1 MSHSPARSTTPAR
14 SGATLRK
21 LVAPFCVGLF
31 AVTLILDLS
40 VTGEQQFVHLARSF
54 LAGELHFLEKP
65 GSWAD
70 TVPFEGRHY
79 WPLGPAPAL
88 LLVPFVWAADPV
100 GFPFRQGHLQPLLV
114 ALALLLCFRIARQT
128 GYSRDD
134 SVCLALGFTYATAFL
149 GVAMWP
155 WGWYF
160 SHVLTGVLVLATI
173 CEFTGRR
180 RYWLLG
186 LLCGLTLATRFTA
199 SFGIGWIALHLLLDR
214 ERREA
219 RWKALACLL
228 LPYLT
233 ALALL
238 LGYNEAR
245 FGNPFEQGYATQL
258 IPPHATKARDYGL
271 FSLVHLPGNLYYFLL
286 AAPVPVLRDGLSRVL
301 TFPWVAGNPWG
312 MSVLVTSPCLLFLLG
327 LRFRDRTSR
336 LLLLT
341 SAAIAAP
348 LLLYYGVGFR
358 QYGYRYSLDFLP
370 FLYYLLLRN
379 YREQR
384 GELSDRFRATV
395 LVSAATNLYLF
406 AGHFL
411 PLLAR

>member
-1 MSHSPARSTTPAR
+1 VTP
-14 SGATLRK
+14 RK
-21 LVAPFCVGLF
+21 LCAPFAVSLF
-31 AVTLILDLS
+31 AATVILDLS
-40 VTGEQQFVHLARSF
+40 VTGEQQFVHLARAF
-54 LAGELHFLEKP
+54 LAGQLHFLAMP

-88 LLVPFVWAADPV
+88 LLVPFVWGADQL
-100 GFPFRQGHLQPLLV
+100 GFSFRQGHLQPLLV
-114 ALALLLCFRIARQT
+114 ALALYLCFRIARQT
-128 GYSRDD
+128 AYSRED
-134 SVCLALGFTYATAFL
+134 SICLALGFTYATAFL

-186 LLCGLTLATRFTA
+186 VLCGLTLTTRATA
-199 SFGIGWIALHLLLDR
+199 SLGIAWIGLHLLLGGEGR
-214 ERREA
+214 AA
-219 RWKALACLL
+219 RGRALAGLL
-228 LPYLT
+228 VPYL
-233 ALALL
+233 ASLALL
-238 LGYNEAR
+238 LWYNEAR
-245 FGNPFEQGYATQL
+245 FGDPFEQGYATQL
-258 IPPHATKARDYGL
+258 IPAHAAKAREYGL
-271 FSLVHLPGNLYYFLL
+271 FSPVHLPGNLYYFLL
-286 AAPVPVLRDGLSRVL
+286 SAPVPVLRDGLSRVL

-312 MSVLVTSPCLLFLLG
+312 MSVLITSPCLLFLVG
-327 LRFRDRTSR
+327 LRLRDRTS
-336 LLLLT
+336 LFLLLT
-341 SAAIAAP
+341 TAAIAAP

-370 FLYYLLLRN
+370 FLYYLLMRN

-395 LVSAATNLYLF
+395 LVSGATNLYLF